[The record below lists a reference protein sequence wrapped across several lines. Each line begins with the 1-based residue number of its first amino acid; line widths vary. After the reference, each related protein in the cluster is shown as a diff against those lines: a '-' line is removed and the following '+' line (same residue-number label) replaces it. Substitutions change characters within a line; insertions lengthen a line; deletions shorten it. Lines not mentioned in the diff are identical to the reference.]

1 MKKDTRRNNL
11 KHRFG
16 GSKGWLAVGTLAAG
30 AVMGTSHP
38 AQAAVSLNEGGAG
51 AAAVPPAP
59 NLPVKRLDIAA
70 GSLEDAIKAYEQQT
84 GLRVR
89 VDLPQG
95 TLAGFQTKGVTG
107 SFPEEEGLRL
117 LLEGTGLSYKI
128 QDSSTLVVGLQSK
141 ESVDVETSANSIG
154 LAQFTEPLTNTPQT
168 VNVVPQ
174 FIMQEQAA
182 TTLRDGL
189 RNVPGV
195 SIAAGEGGSQGDNL
209 TIRGFSAR
217 SDMFIDGIRDFG
229 SYYRDAFN
237 YESIEVLQGPASV
250 EFGRGS
256 TGGVI
261 NQESKV
267 PVDHEFVRGTLQLGT
282 NEMRRLTADVNEP
295 LDDFIPGSAFR
306 MNIVGTQS
314 KVAQRN
320 YAQTRRF
327 GVAPSVAFG
336 LHAATRGTISYLH
349 ESEDSVPDY
358 GIPYLGILA
367 AKVDRKTFY
376 GYANESYLRTNPDI
390 VTGRIDHDFSH
401 GLSLRSTLRWGNYPR
416 DIRVVEPQINTTPT
430 FSVVNGVG
438 MATCSPTA
446 STPCYNV
453 NTPLSNVNVRRN
465 IINRNST
472 EDILWEQTQ
481 MIGRLKIREVEN
493 NFVVT
498 IEGGRERSRPGGFS
512 YGTIYVNALNPNAND
527 ILPGATATTVRTYV
541 TSNAYGVSGMDTLK
555 LTRWLQLS
563 GGVRF
568 DYFNTTVDPTAT
580 AGRVSQLIQ
589 QPTYRGAIVFKPARN
604 GSIYFD
610 YGTSFNP
617 PAESLSLSA
626 NNALQDPQENE
637 TYEVGTKWDLLN
649 DKLNV
654 SGAYFRTNKSNVYET
669 NPLDTTQVLNVGNQ
683 RVQGFQVGALGHLAS
698 HFDVILG
705 YAYLDGVVVSS
716 VLNASPYGSLFKAN
730 DPVFGAFPY
739 FISPNNFPLAN
750 VPKNSGNLWVTRNL
764 LWGFVGGFGG
774 NFIGPRRASSTA
786 MVAVP
791 QSNGPTPISQVPL
804 AFKSINGYWIFNA
817 MLRRPINDRVD
828 FQANL
833 VNLTNKFYIDQPHPN
848 HLIPGE
854 GFNAQFGFNMHF

>member
-1 MKKDTRRNNL
+1 MKQDAGSGNL
-11 KHRFG
+11 KRL
-16 GSKGWLAVGTLAAG
+16 GSSRSWLAVGTLAAYS
-30 AVMGTSHP
+30 VMGQS
-38 AQAAVSLNEGGAG
+38 AQAKSASKASADGAAGAG
-51 AAAVPPAP
+51 VPPAA
-59 NLPVKRLDIAA
+59 NLPMKKFSIAA
-70 GSLEDAIKAYEQQT
+70 GGLDDGIKAFEQQT
-84 GLRVR
+84 GMKVR
-89 VDLPQG
+89 VDIPQN
-95 TLAGFQTKGVTG
+95 TLAGFQTRGVSGT
-107 SFPEEEGLRL
+107 FAEEEGMRL
-117 LLEGTGLSYKI
+117 LLDGTGLSYKI
-128 QDSSTLVVGLQSK
+128 QDFSTLVVGLQAK
-141 ESVDVETSANSIG
+141 ESVDVETSANSVS
-154 LAQFTEPLTNTPQT
+154 LAQFTEPLLDTPQT

-195 SIAAGEGGSQGDNL
+195 SIAAGEGGNQGDNL

-295 LDDFIPGSAFR
+295 LDNLLPGTAFR
-306 MNIVGTQS
+306 MNIVGSQS

-320 YAQTRRF
+320 YAETRRF
-327 GVAPSVAFG
+327 GVAPSIAFG
-336 LHAATRGTISYLH
+336 IHSQTHGYVGYLH

-358 GIPYLGILA
+358 GLPYFGIQP

-376 GYANESYLRTNPDI
+376 GYQNQSYLKTNPDI
-390 VTGRIDHDFSH
+390 MTGRIEHDFAN
-401 GLSLRSTLRWGNYPR
+401 GMLVRSTARWGNYPR
-416 DIRVVEPQINTTPT
+416 DIRVVEPQINTVPT
-430 FSVVNGVG
+430 YSIVNGVAT
-438 MATCSPTA
+438 ATCSATA
-446 STPCYNV
+446 ATPCYNI
-453 NTPLSNVNVRRN
+453 NTPLNNVRVRRA

-472 EDILWEQTQ
+472 EDILWDQTQ
-481 MIGRLKIREVEN
+481 LIGRLKVKGLEN
-493 NFVVT
+493 SFVVT
-498 IEGGRERSRPGGFS
+498 IEGGRERSRPGG
-512 YGTIYVNALNPNAND
+512 YAYAANIFAPAIDPSAQD
-527 ILPGATATTVRTYV
+527 ILPAPTAITARTYV
-541 TSNAYGVSGMDTLK
+541 SSNAYGVSGMDTLK
-555 LTRWLQLS
+555 LTQWLQLS

-580 AGRVSQLIQ
+580 AARVSQLIQ
-589 QPTYRGAIVFKPARN
+589 QPTYRGAIVIKPARN

-626 NNALQDPQENE
+626 NNALNDPQENE
-637 TYEVGTKWDLLN
+637 TYEVGTKWDLMH

-654 SGAYFRTNKSNVYET
+654 SGAYFRTNKDNVYET
-669 NPLDTTQVLNVGNQ
+669 NPLDTTQVLNVGSQ
-683 RVQGFQVGALGHLAS
+683 RVQGFQVGALGHMAS

-705 YAYLDGVVVSS
+705 YAYLDGVVTRS
-716 VLNASPYGSLFKAN
+716 VLNASPFGSLFKAN
-730 DPVFGAFPY
+730 DPVYGLYPY

-750 VPKNSGNLWVTRNL
+750 VPRNSGNVWVTHNL
-764 LWGFVGGFGG
+764 PLRFVGGFGG

-791 QSNGPTPISQVPL
+791 QANVAPVSQTQL
-804 AFKSINGYWIFNA
+804 AFKSMNGYWIFNV
-817 MLRRPINDRVD
+817 MLRRPINDKVD